1 MNEPDV
7 LIVGAGPGGLVAG
20 ITLARYGVDVL
31 LVEKRTAISTLS
43 RATVIS
49 TRCMEIFRSW
59 SLEDAV
65 LAGAADVEACGW
77 VTRTL
82 ASAEG
87 KVIQLGYPTA
97 ARAAAIS
104 PSRPAWASQD
114 HLEPLLFQLLQEA
127 DTCEIRLGHEF
138 VEFAHNDDDVVV
150 SVGDPATGRTETV
163 RARYLIAADGA
174 HSTVR
179 TKSGV
184 RMEGPDALAEYQ
196 MAQFSA
202 PLADAQGE
210 HRYGLNIITHPNAPG
225 VLVARG
231 RHNRWGYAREWRPGQ
246 ERLDE
251 CSAQRLFELITMAVG
266 IAGLSPQI
274 ERVSTFRFAAQL
286 AEHSRSGRCF
296 LIGDAAHRM
305 TPRGGT
311 GMNTAI
317 QDGYDVGW
325 KLGWVLRG
333 WCDDALLETYET
345 ERRPI
350 AAHNVARSADP
361 NGAEKGAAD
370 ALTWD
375 LNGRLPHLWLE
386 ENAKT
391 ISTLDLLTDGL
402 TLLGPREPSAH
413 AEPSAQGTSAPIAAH
428 HLDAAIARHLG
439 LAPGESMLVRPDGRP
454 WLSPR
459 APGLARSS
467 KGNGSTAQ
475 GMSGVA

>member
-7 LIVGAGPGGLVAG
+7 LIVGAGPAGLVTG
-20 ITLARYGVDVL
+20 ITLARYGVNVL

-49 TRCMEIFRSW
+49 TRGMEIFRSW

-65 LAGAADVEACGW
+65 RAGAADVEACGW

-82 ASAEG
+82 ASADG
-87 KVIQLGYPTA
+87 TVIQLGFPTA
-97 ARAAAIS
+97 AHAAAIS
-104 PSRPAWASQD
+104 PSRPAWAPQD

-127 DTCEIRLGHEF
+127 DTCEIQFGCEL
-138 VEFAHNDDDVVV
+138 VELEQNDDKVIVNVRDH
-150 SVGDPATGRTETV
+150 ATGRTTTV
-163 RARYLIAADGA
+163 HAQYLIGADGA

-179 TKSGV
+179 RESGV
-184 RMEGPDALAEYQ
+184 RMEGRDALAEYQ

-210 HRYGLNIITHPNAPG
+210 HRYGLNIITHPDAPG
-225 VLVARG
+225 VLVPRG
-231 RHNRWGYAREWRPGQ
+231 RLNRWGYAREWRPGQ

-251 CSAQRLFELITMAVG
+251 CSEQRLFELITTAAG
-266 IAGLSPQI
+266 IAGLSPGI

-286 AEHSRSGRCF
+286 AEHYRSGRCF

-317 QDGYDVGW
+317 QDGYDIGW
-325 KLGWVLRG
+325 KLAWVIRG
-333 WCDDALLETYET
+333 WCDLDLLDTYEA
-345 ERRPI
+345 ERRPV

-361 NGAEKGAAD
+361 NGAQNGAAD
-370 ALTWD
+370 ALAWD

-386 ENAKT
+386 ANGKT

-402 TLLGPREPSAH
+402 TLLGSQEACAHTAPSAV
-413 AEPSAQGTSAPIAAH
+413 GTSAPIAARV
-428 HLDAAIARHLG
+428 LDVAITRRLG
-439 LAPGESMLVRPDGRP
+439 LKLRESLLVRPDGRR
-454 WLSPR
+454 WLSQ
-459 APGLARSS
+459 S
-467 KGNGSTAQ
+467 Q
-475 GMSGVA
+475 